1 MRTKALLILIII
13 ASLLGF
19 MEWGQNNTAFVF
31 EAEFQIIKGLFTDIT
46 SVIHPLTIIPLIGQ
60 LVLLFALFQKSPSKS
75 LIYVGIVAIG
85 ILYILLLLVGF
96 IAMRFST
103 IASTL
108 PFFILL
114 ILLIKQIRQKH

>member
-1 MRTKALLILIII
+1 MRIKALLILIIL
-13 ASLLGF
+13 ASLLGY
-19 MEWGQNNTAFVF
+19 MEWGQNNTAFIF

-60 LVLLFALFQKSPSKS
+60 LVLLFALFRKSPSKS
-75 LIYVGIVAIG
+75 LIYVGVFAIG
-85 ILYILLLLVGF
+85 ILYILLLLVGL

-103 IASTL
+103 ILSTL
-108 PFFILL
+108 PFFTIL